1 MSALPFSSKVV
12 RSFIN
17 NRSNLINYIL
27 YHQFPHFRLVPNK
40 GQGTWP
46 VLFTYR
52 CMAGHAKWQNV
63 AHIKSEKDRA
73 KSILFNKYIRL
84 ISAAVR
90 GKILNC
96 RIYEDKCKL
105 SYI

>member
-1 MSALPFSSKVV
+1 MSAISFSARFV
-12 RSFIN
+12 RSCSNNYSNIIN
-17 NRSNLINYIL
+17 FTLCK
-27 YHQFPHFRLVPNK
+27 QFFGFRLFSYEC
-40 GQGTWP
+40 QRLWP

-63 AHIKSEKDRA
+63 KHIKSEKDRA

-90 GKILNC
+90 GKILY
-96 RIYEDKCKL
+96 RHITD
-105 SYI
+105 II